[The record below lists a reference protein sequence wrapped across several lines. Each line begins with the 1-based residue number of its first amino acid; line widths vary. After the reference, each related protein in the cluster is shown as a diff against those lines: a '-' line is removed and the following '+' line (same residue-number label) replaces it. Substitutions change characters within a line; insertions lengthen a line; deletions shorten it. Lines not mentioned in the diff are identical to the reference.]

1 MDVPT
6 DGNWIPWIITIGVS
20 VIVTLATSLV
30 GLARMIKEMY
40 QKTIEDLTAR
50 VVKLDAD
57 YKLVIAENASL
68 KAENASLRARLEVN
82 EKRIE
87 F

>member
-20 VIVTLATSLV
+20 VIVTLASTVV
-30 GLARMIKEMY
+30 GMARMIKELY
-40 QKTIEDLTAR
+40 TKTIEDLTTRITSIETNYQER
-50 VVKLDAD
+50 V
-57 YKLVIAENASL
+57 IENAKL
-68 KAENASLRARLEVN
+68 REENASLRARLEVK
-82 EKRIE
+82 EKVE